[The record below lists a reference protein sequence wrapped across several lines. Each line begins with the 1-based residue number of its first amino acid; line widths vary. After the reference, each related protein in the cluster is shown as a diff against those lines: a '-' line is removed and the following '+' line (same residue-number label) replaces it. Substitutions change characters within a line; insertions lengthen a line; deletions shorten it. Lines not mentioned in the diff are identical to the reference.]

1 MPRSRHEG
9 AVASEKY
16 DAINFSS
23 SVQEPLSLLK
33 GTMKKYQSP
42 NGANWG
48 GLDDPK
54 INSLGDEIMATFD
67 PTKQDEL
74 LKQVHEQMV
83 ADAARVFIVSDLNP
97 RALAPN
103 LSGFKEA
110 QSWFQ
115 DLTPIVVK

>member
-1 MPRSRHEG
+1 MVDVWVKG
-9 AVASEKY
+9 AVAFPKY

-23 SVQEPLSLLK
+23 SVMEPLSLLK

-42 NGANWG
+42 SGSNWG
-48 GLDDPK
+48 GLDDPE
-54 INSLGDEIMATFD
+54 INRLGEQVLATFD
-67 PTKQDEL
+67 PAKQDDL
-74 LKQVHEQMV
+74 LRQLHEQMTR
-83 ADAARVFIVSDLNP
+83 DAARVFIVSDLNP

-103 LSGFKEA
+103 LSGFVQA